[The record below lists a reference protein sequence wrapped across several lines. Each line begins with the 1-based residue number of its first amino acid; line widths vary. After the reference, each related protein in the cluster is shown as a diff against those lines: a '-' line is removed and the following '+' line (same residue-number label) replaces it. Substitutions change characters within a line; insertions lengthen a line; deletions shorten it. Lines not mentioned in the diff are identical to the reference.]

1 MKIRNFKEIAQS
13 NFKGQFYFWKLG
25 GTLGNVESGGTLG
38 NLLGGTVGAHL
49 GEPLGAQDRAAPLE
63 TE

>member
-1 MKIRNFKEIAQS
+1 MFKEIAKS
-13 NFKGQFYFWKLG
+13 NLKGKFNVWKLW
-25 GTLGNVESGGTLG
+25 GTLENFESGGTLG